1 MRGEKVM
8 ELKDMNI
15 EQLMER
21 RAALDA
27 EVAAVDETAADAR
40 EQLDALE
47 PEISAIKA
55 ELEER
60 AKSEAKKNELRQAI
74 ANDTIPATVIAE
86 FKEEKR
92 EMKTN
97 EEIRN
102 TPEYID
108 AFARYLKTNNDKE
121 CRSLL
126 TTNASGYVPVPDF
139 VDEII
144 RTAWDESDILS
155 RVKRT
160 NLRGNVK
167 VAFELSA
174 DGAYV
179 HTEGTTAPTEESLT
193 LGIVT
198 MVPVTIK
205 KWIRISDEAV
215 TMGGQELID
224 YVYRELM
231 KKIIEKLEDL
241 VVGDIVSAPT
251 SADADSA
258 SVANITEAPSLVT
271 VEDAYAK
278 LCDEA
283 RNVVII
289 MNRATR
295 ADFIAAQAAGNF
307 AFDPFRGFPVLYSSA
322 LPAYGT
328 ASTNAAYM
336 IVGDLDGEQ
345 VNYPE
350 GEGVAIK
357 YDDLSEAESD
367 LVKIVGRQ
375 YAAHALTA
383 CKRFTVVKKPA
394 AVTT

>member
-1 MRGEKVM
+1 M
-8 ELKDMNI
+8 ELKEMSI
-15 EQLMER
+15 EQLEER
-21 RAALDA
+21 KNAIVAELDN
-27 EVAAVDETAADAR
+27 ENAD
-40 EQLDALE
+40 LDALE
-47 PEISAIKA
+47 AEMRSIKA

-60 AKSEAKKNELRQAI
+60 AKNEAEKAELRKQI
-74 ANDTIPATVIAE
+74 ANNAVEAPIVQE

-97 EEIRN
+97 EEIRASQ
-102 TPEYID
+102 EYVE
-108 AFARYLKTNNDKE
+108 AFARYLQTNDPAE

-126 TTNASGYVPVPDF
+126 TTNVSGSVPVPVI
-139 VDEII
+139 VDDII

-155 RVKRT
+155 RVKKT
-160 NLRGNVK
+160 NIKGNLK

-193 LGIVT
+193 FGIVE
-198 MVPVTIK
+198 MVPANIK
-205 KWIRISDEAV
+205 KWIRISDEAIA
-215 TMGGQELID
+215 MGGQALVEYI
-224 YVYRELM
+224 YKELM
-231 KKIIEKLEDL
+231 KRIIEKLEAL
-241 VVGDIVSAPT
+241 VIADITGAPT
-251 SADADSA
+251 SADSDSA
-258 SVANITEAPSLVT
+258 SVANITEAPSLVA
-271 VEDAYAK
+271 VADAFAQ

-283 RNVVII
+283 KNVVII
-289 MNRATR
+289 MNRATY
-295 ADFIAAQAAGNF
+295 ANFIAAQAAGNF

-322 LPAYGT
+322 LPAYDS

-350 GEGVAIK
+350 GEGIVIK
-357 YDDLSEAESD
+357 YDDVTEAEAD
-367 LVKIVGRQ
+367 MVKIVGRQ

-383 CKRFTVVKKPA
+383 CKRFTVVKKPS

>member
-1 MRGEKVM
+1 M

-15 EQLMER
+15 EQLEAR
-21 RAALDA
+21 KA
-27 EVAAVDETAADAR
+27 ELLSQVETTEER
-40 EQLDALE
+40 EQLDAIE
-47 PEISAIKA
+47 AEMKSIKA
-55 ELEER
+55 ELEAR
-60 AKSEAKKNELRQAI
+60 AQAEAEKNEIRKAI
-74 ANDTIPATVIAE
+74 ANDAVTAPVVAE

-97 EEIRN
+97 DDIRASK
-102 TPEYID
+102 EYVD
-108 AFARYLKTNNDKE
+108 AFARYLQSNDPAE

-126 TTNASGYVPVPDF
+126 TTNVSGYVPVPVI
-139 VDEII
+139 VDDII

-155 RVKRT
+155 RVKKT
-160 NLRGNVK
+160 NIKGNLK

-179 HTEGTTAPTEESLT
+179 HTEGTTAPTEEALT
-193 LGIVT
+193 FGIVE
-198 MVPVTIK
+198 MVPANIK
-205 KWIRISDEAV
+205 KWIRISDEAIA
-215 TMGGQELID
+215 MGGETLVSYI
-224 YVYRELM
+224 YKELM
-231 KKIIEKLEDL
+231 KRIIDKLEEL
-241 VVGDIVSAPT
+241 VIADITGAPT
-251 SADADSA
+251 SADSDSA

-271 VEDAYAK
+271 VEDAYAL

-283 RNVVII
+283 KNVVII

-295 ADFIAAQAAGNF
+295 AAFIAAQAAGNF
-307 AFDPFRGFPVLYSSA
+307 AFDPFRGFPVAYSSA
-322 LPAYGT
+322 LPAYST

-350 GEGVAIK
+350 GEGIVLK
-357 YDDLSEAESD
+357 YDDVTEAEKD
-367 LVKIVGRQ
+367 MVKIVGRQ